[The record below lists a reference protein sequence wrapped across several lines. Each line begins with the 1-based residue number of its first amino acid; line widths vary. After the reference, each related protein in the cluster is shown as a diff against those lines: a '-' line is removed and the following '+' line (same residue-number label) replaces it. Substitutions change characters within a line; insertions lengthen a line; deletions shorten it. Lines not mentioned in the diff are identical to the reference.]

1 MGINFRKKI
10 AMLVSKRVPASQGII
25 FNMETGDNKVCK
37 NSRGAQRAAPS
48 LTDRST
54 SISRQKDDTVITRSR
69 YGKGKENIVNNGE
82 KKRIA
87 GPIVRLHTLFYWF
100 ARVTLSLHR

>member
-1 MGINFRKKI
+1 MGITFRKKI

-37 NSRGAQRAAPS
+37 NSRGTQRAAPS

-54 SISRQKDDTVITRSR
+54 SISRRKDDTVIARSR
-69 YGKGKENIVNNGE
+69 YGKGEENIVNNGE
-82 KKRIA
+82 KKTYCRA
-87 GPIVRLHTLFYWF
+87 HCSTSYPVLLVRTSYLE
-100 ARVTLSLHR
+100 SS